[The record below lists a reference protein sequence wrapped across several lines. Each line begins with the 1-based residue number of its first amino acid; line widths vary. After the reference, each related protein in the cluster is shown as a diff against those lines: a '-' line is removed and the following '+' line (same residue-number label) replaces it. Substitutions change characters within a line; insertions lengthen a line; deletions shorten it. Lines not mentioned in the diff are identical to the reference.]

1 MQEST
6 KISIYIKDYMLDKLN
21 SIKFSGFIVDSYK
34 KTIPCIQNILKSND
48 RYTLY
53 SKDCED
59 FYEIILEINDKKV
72 LEIIFHKNKITMPD
86 YNLFYLSLDQVP
98 DVVTSRIIYFTRGF
112 YTDEKHWS
120 YCSGYLCLY

>member
-112 YTDEKHWS
+112 YTDEKH
-120 YCSGYLCLY
+120 